1 MRLATLLL
9 LVFAFAGISF
19 AQGQYNQDTNFR
31 TGPQYLDTFPPDTY
45 LTPITTPSLSFPSQ
59 LTPAQQEQSEEVMG
73 VTTSA
78 PLPDV
83 YTQYAPTPSQIYWGM
98 PAPSPCCEQEYEEPS
113 DEQALGPELPTN
125 FPRGY
130 VGLGVSKI
138 TTDRQLHEQGIG
150 VSLAQDARY
159 WRAHRP
165 AIVPLYTNADIQKLQ
180 GNSGSLPQH

>member
-9 LVFAFAGISF
+9 LLFAFAGSSF
-19 AQGQYNQDTNFR
+19 AQGQYNQDTHFR

-59 LTPAQQEQSEEVMG
+59 LTPAQQAQSEDVVG

-78 PLPDV
+78 PLPPA
-83 YTQYAPTPSQIYWGM
+83 YTQYAPSPSQIYWGM
-98 PAPSPCCEQEYEEPS
+98 PAPEAAYQAPS
-113 DEQALGPELPTN
+113 EEQAAGPELPTN
-125 FPRGY
+125 LPAGY
-130 VGLGVSKI
+130 VDLGVSQII
-138 TTDRQLHEQGIG
+138 TERQLRREGIG

-165 AIVPLYTNADIQKLQ
+165 TIVRLYTNADIEKLQ
-180 GNSGSLPQH
+180 GK